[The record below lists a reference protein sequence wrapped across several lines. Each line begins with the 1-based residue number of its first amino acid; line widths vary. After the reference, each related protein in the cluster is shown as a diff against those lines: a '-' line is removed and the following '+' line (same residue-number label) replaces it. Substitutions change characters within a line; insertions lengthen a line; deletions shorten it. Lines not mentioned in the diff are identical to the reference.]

1 MGTSVLNILM
11 NVTVLMLLCSTLK
24 VQAAGFS
31 ISMVP
36 FHQTTWHHNFKLKIS
51 DGYRLLFTGTIL
63 NENMDVMFL
72 FPKFT
77 YFHLEL

>member
-1 MGTSVLNILM
+1 M
-11 NVTVLMLLCSTLK
+11 K
-24 VQAAGFS
+24 FYF
-31 ISMVP
+31 ISY
-36 FHQTTWHHNFKLKIS
+36 NFKLKIS
-51 DGYRLLFTGTIL
+51 DDYSLLFTGTIL